1 MARSMTG
8 FGRARFQDGAREF
21 LVEIKSVNH
30 RFFEFSARTPR
41 GYGYLDDKLKGLVS
55 GAISRG
61 KTEVSVLITS
71 REGADT
77 QISINRELARGY
89 VEALRPLSE
98 ELLLRDDL
106 SLSTIARL
114 PDVFVLQKEEEDED
128 AVWNAVRAAA
138 EEALASFVAMRE
150 TEGERLT
157 ADLRARLD
165 MLETC
170 TGKVEEL
177 SPRTTEAYR
186 ERLEAKLKEVLD
198 GKGIDEA
205 RILTE
210 AAIFAD
216 KVAVDEETVR
226 LRSHIRQFRG
236 ILESQ
241 EPIGRK
247 LDFLTQELNRETNTI
262 GSKCQDLEVTGLVL
276 TMKGEIEKI
285 REQIQNLE

>member
-8 FGRARFQDGAREF
+8 FGRARFPDGAREF

-41 GYGYLDDKLKGLVS
+41 GYGYLDDKLKSLVS

-71 REGADT
+71 REGADA

-89 VEALRPLSE
+89 VEALRPLGE
-98 ELLLRDDL
+98 ELSLRDDL
-106 SLSTIARL
+106 SLSAIARL
-114 PDVFVLQKEEEDED
+114 PDVFVLQKADEDED
-128 AVWNAVRAAA
+128 AVWDAVRTAA
-138 EEALASFVAMRE
+138 EEALASFVAMRA

-165 MLETC
+165 TLEDC

-177 SPRTTEAYR
+177 SPRTTAAYR
-186 ERLEAKLKEVLD
+186 ERLEARLREVLE

-226 LRSHIRQFRG
+226 LRSHIRQFREM
-236 ILESQ
+236 LESP
-241 EPIGRK
+241 EPVGRK

-276 TMKGEIEKI
+276 RMKGEIEKI